1 MATIRFLTDGT
12 EAEVADGTPVLDACE
27 DHGASLPFGCAEG
40 FCGTCTM
47 KVMEG
52 AENLSE
58 PTEKERERLA
68 DTGLADG
75 LRLGCQSVLIRGVLA
90 FENG

>member
-1 MATIRFLTDGT
+1 MAKIRFLTDGI
-12 EAEVADGTPVLDACE
+12 EAEVSDGTLVMDACE
-27 DHGASLPFGCAEG
+27 DSGASLPFGCAEG

-47 KVMEG
+47 VVKEG
-52 AENLSE
+52 LENLAA

-68 DTGLADG
+68 DSGLAEG
-75 LRLGCQSVLIRGVLA
+75 LRLGCQAVLERGELA

>member
-1 MATIRFLTDGT
+1 MAKIRFLSDGT
-12 EAEVADGTPVLDACE
+12 EAEVSDGTLVMDACE

-47 KVMEG
+47 VVKAG
-52 AENLSE
+52 LENLAP

-68 DTGLADG
+68 DTGLAEG
-75 LRLGCQSVLIRGVLA
+75 LRLGCQAVLLRGEFA